1 MCIVPVKVKS
11 AAQREDILTY
21 AMLGN
26 YSQGS
31 FIKEALVKKMQMK
44 TLNGER
50 SESTIAI
57 DRLQVAGSKDG
68 NTWIK
73 LPRIY
78 TRKQLPV
85 DKKEVATPEKIEEWY
100 YLKAISSEITQTDD
114 VEVGLLIGANC
125 MKALEPLKVIASNN
139 GGPYA
144 YQTRLGWCIVGPI
157 SNMVGKDSVGC
168 HRIAVQDA
176 ISSKIADH
184 QFVVEESMKEISLE
198 EMFQKMHQNDFVEK
212 EVISVNGLLENM
224 VEISKDDKAFLK
236 TVEESTTKSGDH
248 YVVPLPFKKENLIMP
263 NNRKQAM
270 QRLIHLKRKF
280 NKDLHSLKITN
291 NSSAT
296 C

>member
-31 FIKEALVKKMQMK
+31 FIQEALVKKMQMK

-57 DRLQVAGSKDG
+57 HRLQVAGSKDG

-85 DKKEVATPEKIEEWY
+85 DKKEVATPEKIEEWD

-125 MKALEPLKVIASNN
+125 IKALEPLEVIASNN
-139 GGPYA
+139 GGLYA

-157 SNMVGKDSVGC
+157 SNMVGQDSVGC
-168 HRIAVQDA
+168 HRIAVRDA
-176 ISSKIADH
+176 ISSKTAEH
-184 QFVVEESMKEISLE
+184 QFAVEESMKEISL
-198 EMFQKMHQNDFVEK
+198 
-212 EVISVNGLLENM
+212 
-224 VEISKDDKAFLK
+224 A
-236 TVEESTTKSGDH
+236 
-248 YVVPLPFKKENLIMP
+248 LPG
-263 NNRKQAM
+263 
-270 QRLIHLKRKF
+270 
-280 NKDLHSLKITN
+280 
-291 NSSAT
+291 
-296 C
+296 